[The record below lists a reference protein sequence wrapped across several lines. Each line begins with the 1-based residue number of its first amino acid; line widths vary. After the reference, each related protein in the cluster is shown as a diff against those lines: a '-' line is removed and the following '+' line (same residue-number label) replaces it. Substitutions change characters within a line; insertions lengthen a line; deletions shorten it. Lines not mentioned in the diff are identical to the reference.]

1 MSNSKSPPDRA
12 PAPAFPYDHLAVLGF
27 RKLQRYVPP
36 SKRAAVEGE
45 AERETPSAPP
55 SAAVDSAK
63 PARH

>member
-27 RKLQRYVPP
+27 RKLQRYLPP

-45 AERETPSAPP
+45 AERETPPAPP
-55 SAAVDSAK
+55 SATRDSAK
-63 PARH
+63 PADH

>member
-36 SKRAAVEGE
+36 SKSVAVE
-45 AERETPSAPP
+45 AERETPPAPP
-55 SAAVDSAK
+55 SPTLDTEK